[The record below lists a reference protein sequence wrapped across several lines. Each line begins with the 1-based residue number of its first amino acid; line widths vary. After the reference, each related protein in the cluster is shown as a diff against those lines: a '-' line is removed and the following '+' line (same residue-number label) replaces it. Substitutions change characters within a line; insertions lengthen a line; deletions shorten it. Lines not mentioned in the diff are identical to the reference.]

1 MKLSMQMMF
10 WLSLVFAALC
20 LSYAYFGFSSI
31 DATMTEDVQ
40 DASRGYAWFWTFL
53 GVIGL
58 VLAGLGRWLQRE
70 PPQDGE

>member
-1 MKLSMQMMF
+1 MKLSIQMMF

-31 DATMTEDVQ
+31 DPTMSDDIR

-58 VLAGLGRWLQRE
+58 ALAALGHWFLRE
-70 PPQDGE
+70 PPEDGE

>member
-20 LSYAYFGFSSI
+20 LVYAYLGFSSI
-31 DATMTEDVQ
+31 DTTMSDDVR
-40 DASRGYAWFWTFL
+40 DASRGYAWFWTFM

-58 VLAGLGRWLQRE
+58 VVAGLGRWLMRDV
-70 PPQDGE
+70 QDED